1 LLERRQDTLLD
12 RPIAESM
19 TRRPLTTTPDAL
31 LSEAI
36 EILSQN
42 RISELPV
49 VDGDEHPL
57 GILDVT
63 DVVATGLVNAGS
75 VGWTS
80 AAPPPIAE
88 EPWTAPA

>member
-1 LLERRQDTLLD
+1 LLD

-19 TRRPLTTTPDAL
+19 TRHPLTTTPEAM
-31 LSEAI
+31 LSEAV

-49 VDGDEHPL
+49 VDSDEHPL

-63 DVVATGLVNAGS
+63 DVVATGLLSAGS

-80 AAPPPIAE
+80 APSSSTTE